1 MGREILIH
9 EAAHIRNIVIQWDL
23 LIADI
28 CIFFQWFNPGAWLLK
43 QELQNIHE
51 YEADETVINE
61 GCECKGI
68 SVIINKKSRWH
79 KALLYGQQL

>member
-1 MGREILIH
+1 MKRLIS
-9 EAAHIRNIVIQWDL
+9 AIVILVDL
-23 LIADI
+23 LVADI

-61 GCECKGI
+61 GCKRERI
-68 SVIINKKSRWH
+68 STIINKKSRWH